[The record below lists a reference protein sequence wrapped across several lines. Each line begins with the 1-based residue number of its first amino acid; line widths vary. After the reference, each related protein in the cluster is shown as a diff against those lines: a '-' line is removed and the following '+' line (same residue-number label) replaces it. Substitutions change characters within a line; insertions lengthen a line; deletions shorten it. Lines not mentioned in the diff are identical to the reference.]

1 MAIRAIAFDIGGVLE
16 LTPPTNWEATW
27 EARLN
32 LQAGEINERLRDV
45 WRAGSIGTLLEVE
58 VEQQVGVHLGLN
70 QAQVGAFMADL
81 WTEYLGT
88 LNVELATYFAKL
100 RPRYQTAILSNS
112 FVGAREKEQERYQF
126 GDMCDFILY
135 SHEVGLSKP
144 DPRIYALLCERL
156 NVQPAEVIFVD
167 DREGAIEPAC
177 TLGIHG
183 ILFEDNAQ
191 VIAEIEACIQAQAH

>member
-1 MAIRAIAFDIGGVLE
+1 MAIRAIVFDIGGVLE
-16 LTPPTNWEATW
+16 LTPPTNWEGAW

-32 LQAGEINERLRDV
+32 VEPSTINERMRDV
-45 WRAGSIGTLLEVE
+45 WRAGSIGTMSEAE
-58 VEQQVGVHLGLN
+58 VEQQVGERLGLD
-70 QAQVGAFMADL
+70 QARVHTFMDDL

-88 LNVELATYFAKL
+88 LNVELASYFASL

-112 FVGAREKEQERYQF
+112 FVGAREKEQERYHF
-126 GDMCDFILY
+126 GDLCDFILY
-135 SHEVGLSKP
+135 SHEIGLSKP

-177 TLGIHG
+177 AYGIHG
-183 ILFEDNAQ
+183 ILFQNNRQ
-191 VIAEIEACIQAQAH
+191 VIAAIESCIQQQAQ